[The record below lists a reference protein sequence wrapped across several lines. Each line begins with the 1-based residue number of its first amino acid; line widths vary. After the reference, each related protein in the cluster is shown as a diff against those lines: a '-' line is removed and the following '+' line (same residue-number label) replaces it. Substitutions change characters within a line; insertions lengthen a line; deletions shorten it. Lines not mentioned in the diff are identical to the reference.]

1 MKVIPDPAPRRHND
15 FTLAMIN
22 IVFLLLLFFLTTGSL
37 INPEEKQS
45 TIPFTRNLPLE
56 KLPRPLLLMEADG
69 SLFLD
74 GRAVSRDGLVEAAR
88 AALEATGRADT
99 PLSLLAQR
107 DMAAAGF
114 LNVAETLRAAGFGLQ
129 VVTLREPA
137 ESGTV
142 AP

>member
-1 MKVIPDPAPRRHND
+1 MKVIPDPVPRRRHD
-15 FTLAMIN
+15 FTLTMIN

-37 INPEEKQS
+37 TNREEKQS

-56 KLPRPLLLMEADG
+56 RLPRPLLLMESDG

-74 GRAVSRDGLVEAAR
+74 GRAISRDEVVEAAR
-88 AALEATGRADT
+88 AAIEATGRADT

-114 LNVAETLRAAGFGLQ
+114 LNVAETLRAAGLGLQ

-137 ESGTV
+137 GSGAAT
-142 AP
+142 P

>member
-1 MKVIPDPAPRRHND
+1 MKFIPDPVPRRHND

-56 KLPRPLLLMEADG
+56 RLPRPLLLMESDG

-74 GRAVSRDGLVEAAR
+74 GRAISRDDVAEAAR
-88 AALEATGRADT
+88 AAIEATGRADT

-114 LNVAETLRAAGFGLQ
+114 LSVAEALRAAGLGLQ

-137 ESGTV
+137 DSGAAT
-142 AP
+142 P

>member
-1 MKVIPDPAPRRHND
+1 MKFIPDPAPRRHND

-56 KLPRPLLLMEADG
+56 KLPRPLLLMESDG

-74 GRAVSRDGLVEAAR
+74 GRAISRDGLVQSAR
-88 AALEATGRADT
+88 AAVEATGRPDT
-99 PLSLLAQR
+99 PLNLLAQR
-107 DMAAAGF
+107 DMAAANF
-114 LNVAETLRAAGFGLQ
+114 LNVAETLRAAGLGLQ

-137 ESGTV
+137 GSGAAT
-142 AP
+142 P

>member
-1 MKVIPDPAPRRHND
+1 MKIIPLPAPRRHND

-56 KLPRPLLLMEADG
+56 RLPRPLLLMEGDG

-74 GRAVSRDGLVEAAR
+74 GRAISRDGLVEAAR
-88 AALEATGRADT
+88 AAIDATGRYET

-107 DMAAAGF
+107 DMAASGL
-114 LNVAETLRAAGFGLQ
+114 LNIAETLRAAGLGLQ
-129 VVTLREPA
+129 IVTLREPA
-137 ESGTV
+137 EAGA

>member
-1 MKVIPDPAPRRHND
+1 MKIIPDPVSRRRHD
-15 FTLAMIN
+15 FTLTMIN

-37 INPEEKQS
+37 TNREEKQS

-56 KLPRPLLLMEADG
+56 RLPRPLLLMESDG

-74 GRAVSRDGLVEAAR
+74 GRAISRDVVVEAAR
-88 AALEATGRADT
+88 AAIEATGRTDT

-114 LNVAETLRAAGFGLQ
+114 LSVAEALRAAGLGLQ

-137 ESGTV
+137 GSGAAT
-142 AP
+142 P

>member
-1 MKVIPDPAPRRHND
+1 VKIIPDPVSRRRHD
-15 FTLAMIN
+15 FTLTMIN

-37 INPEEKQS
+37 TNREEKQS

-56 KLPRPLLLMEADG
+56 RLPRPLLLMESDG

-74 GRAVSRDGLVEAAR
+74 GRAISRDVVVEAAR
-88 AALEATGRADT
+88 AAIEATGRTDT

-114 LNVAETLRAAGFGLQ
+114 LSVAEALRAAGLGLQ

-137 ESGTV
+137 GSGAAT
-142 AP
+142 P

>member
-1 MKVIPDPAPRRHND
+1 
-15 FTLAMIN
+15 MIN

-56 KLPRPLLLMEADG
+56 RLPRPLLLMESDG

-74 GRAVSRDGLVEAAR
+74 GRAISRDALVEAAR
-88 AALEATGRADT
+88 AAIEATGRTDT
-99 PLSLLAQR
+99 PLNLLAQR

-114 LNVAETLRAAGFGLQ
+114 LNVAETLRAAGIGLQ

-137 ESGTV
+137 GSGAA